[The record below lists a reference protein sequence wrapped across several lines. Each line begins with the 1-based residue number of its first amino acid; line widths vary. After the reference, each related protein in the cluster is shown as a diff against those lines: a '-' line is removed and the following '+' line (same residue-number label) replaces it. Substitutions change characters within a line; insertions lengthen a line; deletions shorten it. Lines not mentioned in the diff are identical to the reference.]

1 MVVQF
6 HPMSFYA
13 PLAQSVEHKT
23 LNLGVAGSIPAGG
36 SRESFPN
43 TSSISTVGSATD
55 CYIHFMLLSVGR
67 RFDPDIELKIVRV
80 AQVVER
86 TSEVRAAPSSNL
98 GPDTFKK
105 SETKPSSK
113 MAGVLKGAGG
123 ADPKDGS
130 ISLIVLLV

>member
-1 MVVQF
+1 
-6 HPMSFYA
+6 
-13 PLAQSVEHKT
+13 
-23 LNLGVAGSIPAGG
+23 
-36 SRESFPN
+36 
-43 TSSISTVGSATD
+43 
-55 CYIHFMLLSVGR
+55 MLLSVGR

-98 GPDTFKK
+98 GPDTFKNTFKK
-105 SETKPSSK
+105 SETKPASK